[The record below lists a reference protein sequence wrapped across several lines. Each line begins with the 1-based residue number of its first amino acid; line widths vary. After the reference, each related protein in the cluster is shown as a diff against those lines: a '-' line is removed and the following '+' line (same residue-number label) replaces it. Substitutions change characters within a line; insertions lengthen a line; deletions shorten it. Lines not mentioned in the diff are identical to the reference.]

1 MDNTDLLISG
11 ASVAGPALAWWLSR
25 RGFHPTVVERAPHL
39 RGGGYAVDFRGATHL
54 TVLTKM
60 GILDA
65 IKASQTDL
73 SSTTIVNEKGRPVAP
88 MPVHVFAGDVEILRG
103 DLGRILYE
111 ATRDTTGYIFGDS
124 ITSLDE
130 AADGVQVCFEHSRP
144 RTFSLVIGADGLH
157 SNVRRLAFGEDD
169 RFVEDLGLCVS
180 IFSMPDSAG
189 LDHAGLVCS
198 VPGRTAGVFSA
209 GDNQAI
215 AQLYFAAPSLSYDYR
230 DTAQHKQIVAE
241 AFAGMGWRVPELMA
255 AMHQAPDF
263 YFDTVSQ
270 VHLDRW
276 SAGRVALIG
285 DAACAAGPGGNGT
298 GNAVVAAYV
307 LAGELAAAGGD
318 YRTAFERYQQLL
330 RPYVAKGQKQA
341 LGAKDFFAPP
351 TPKKIAQL
359 QRFYKMLPYLPVK
372 GLMKYLTTRTAT
384 GIKLPDYSPAETAPL
399 SRMAH

>member
-1 MDNTDLLISG
+1 MDNTDILISG

-263 YFDTVSQ
+263 YFDTVSR

-276 SAGRVALIG
+276 SAGRVALVG

>member
-1 MDNTDLLISG
+1 MDNTDILISG